1 MGASSGHH
9 VLSLHSVVSGVF

>member
-9 VLSLHSVVSGVF
+9 GDLI